1 MSRFF
6 SRFLLLIFPA
16 AFAAGAWAQSQPAS
30 HVESASSR
38 AFSHASPV
46 APTSQRL
53 FGAVPL
59 STKSEESRKSL
70 ELAWDRYEN
79 AMYDASADQARRATE
94 KDPKSAI
101 AYALISFAARRTT
114 PDTAALA
121 RAKSLLPRG
130 TPDEQLLVRW
140 MTSVQDN
147 NLLPAI
153 SSMNDLLQRYP
164 RDKHILYVTGEWLFI
179 QQDDDHA
186 RKLLETALQVDPD
199 FPAALNRLGYLY
211 IRSGDPNPTK
221 ALASLHRYAEI
232 EKTSAN
238 PEDSLGEVSRIAGE
252 DEASLHHYAESLRLD
267 PTFLA
272 SQEGLGDTRT
282 LMGDFDAAR
291 KEYDRALQM
300 AKSPVDELYI
310 KEQRAL
316 VSFWEGKP
324 EQGRQEL
331 AAFAEEAARKNE
343 PNGQSNIALARA
355 MLAADPQSALAQLK
369 KLTVFLEKPH
379 SGMLESDRGVAR
391 ATVLRERVR
400 IAALN
405 GQTSE
410 AAEGSAQLEVLAT
423 SSRDLFVQACFE
435 SARGYVQAAQK
446 DFQNAAEGLAA
457 DPHSPL
463 ALQQLVLV
471 QKKLGNTEAAE
482 VALARLKYQRSPTVE
497 WFLVRHSAATAGGS
511 AAN

>member
-6 SRFLLLIFPA
+6 SRFFLLIFPA
-16 AFAAGAWAQSQPAS
+16 AFAASAWAQSQPAS

-38 AFSHASPV
+38 SGSHASRV
-46 APTSQRL
+46 APLSQRL
-53 FGAVPL
+53 FGVIPL

-79 AMYDASADQARRATE
+79 AMYDASADQARHATE
-94 KDPKSAI
+94 KDPHSAI

-121 RAKSLLPRG
+121 KAKSLLSHA

-186 RKLLETALQVDPD
+186 RKLLETALQIDPD

-221 ALASLHRYAEI
+221 ALASLHRYAEL
-232 EKTSAN
+232 EKSTAN
-238 PEDSLGEVSRIAGE
+238 PEDSLGEVSRIAGN
-252 DEASLHHYAESLRLD
+252 DTASLQHYSESLRID

-282 LMGDFDAAR
+282 LMGDFDGAR
-291 KEYDRALQM
+291 REYDRALQM

-331 AAFAEEAARKNE
+331 ATFAEEAAHKKE
-343 PNGQSNIALARA
+343 PNGQFNIALARA
-355 MLAADPQSALAQLK
+355 MLAADSQSGLAQLK
-369 KLTVFLEKPH
+369 GLTAFLEKPLA
-379 SGMLESDRGVAR
+379 GMLESDRSVDR

-400 IAALN
+400 IAALS
-405 GQTSE
+405 GQTNE
-410 AAEGSAQLEVLAT
+410 AAEASALLEALANA
-423 SSRDLFVQACFE
+423 SRDLFVQACFE
-435 SARGYVQAAQK
+435 SARGYVQLGQK
-446 DFQNAAEGLAA
+446 DFQNAAEGLSA
-457 DPHSPL
+457 DSHSPL

-471 QKKLGNTEAAE
+471 QEKLGNTAAAE
-482 VALARLKYQRSPTVE
+482 TALARLKYQRSPTVE
-497 WFLVRHSAATAGGS
+497 WFLVRHSVAPAGES

>member
-6 SRFLLLIFPA
+6 PRFFLLIFPA

-38 AFSHASPV
+38 TGSHTSPV
-46 APTSQRL
+46 APLSQRL
-53 FGAVPL
+53 FGAIPL

-79 AMYDASADQARRATE
+79 AMYDASADQARHASE
-94 KDPKSAI
+94 KDPQSAI

-121 RAKSLLPRG
+121 KAKSLLSRAA
-130 TPDEQLLVRW
+130 PDEQLLVRW

-186 RKLLETALQVDPD
+186 RKVLETALQVDPD

-211 IRSGDPNPTK
+211 IRSGNPDPTK

-232 EKTSAN
+232 EKSSAN
-238 PEDSLGEVSRIAGE
+238 PEDSLGEVSRIAGN
-252 DEASLHHYAESLRLD
+252 DTASLQHYSESLRID
-267 PTFLA
+267 PAFLA

-300 AKSPVDELYI
+300 AKSPVDEFYI

-316 VSFWEGKP
+316 VSFWEGNP
-324 EQGRQEL
+324 AQGQQEL

-343 PNGQSNIALARA
+343 PNGQSNISLARA
-355 MLAADPQSALAQLK
+355 MLAADSQSALAQLK
-369 KLTVFLEKPH
+369 ELTVFLEKPH
-379 SGMLESDRGVAR
+379 SGMLESDRSVAR

-400 IAALN
+400 VAALH
-405 GQTSE
+405 GQADE
-410 AAEGSAQLEVLAT
+410 AEEASAQLEALAT
-423 SSRDLFVQACFE
+423 ASRDLFVQACFE
-435 SARGYVQAAQK
+435 SARGYVQLGQK

-471 QKKLGNTEAAE
+471 QEKLGNTEAAE
-482 VALARLKYQRSPTVE
+482 TALARLKYQRSPTVE
-497 WFLVRHSAATAGGS
+497 WFLVRHSVAPAGGS